1 MVYAG
6 QENQKIADQNK
17 IARGYTNAG
26 ACPGHLPLLNGQIE
40 GPPKT
45 YHAYT
50 QYNK

>member
-6 QENQKIADQNK
+6 GENQKIADHDK
-17 IARGYTNAG
+17 ITGGDADAG

-40 GPPKT
+40 RSPKT
-45 YHAYT
+45 YRAYT